1 MIHNLK
7 ALHGYKLAATD
18 GDIGHVKD
26 FYFDD
31 YSWAV
36 RYLVVDTG
44 SWLTGRLVLIAPY
57 AFGYLDTE
65 NRTLSVKLTR
75 SQIEHAPSIDAHR
88 PVSRQY
94 EQDYYSYYGWPGYW
108 SGGGLWGMGGYPV
121 LLPVA
126 NAFDAR
132 MDYVHRED
140 PNLRSAVAVTG
151 YHIETSD
158 GDAGHVTDFRIDD
171 RSWSVRD
178 LVVEAGHWYAGKEVL
193 IPTGKVDRISYPES
207 KVHVSLSKE
216 DIRHTSDHHVVMTG
230 G

>member
-7 ALHGYKLAATD
+7 ALHGYKLAATG

-65 NRTLSVKLTR
+65 NRTLSVKLTK
-75 SQIEHAPSIDAHR
+75 SQIEHAPSIDAHK

>member
-1 MIHNLK
+1 MLHNLK
-7 ALHGYKLAATD
+7 TLHGYKLAATD
-18 GDIGHVKD
+18 GDIGHIKD

-57 AFGYLDTE
+57 AFGFLDTA
-65 NRTLSVKLTR
+65 NRTLSVKLTK
-75 SQIEHAPSIDAHR
+75 SQIEHAPSIDAHK

-158 GDAGHVTDFRIDD
+158 GDAGHVTDFKVDD

-193 IPTGKVDRISYPES
+193 IPSAKVDRISYPES
-207 KVHVSLSKE
+207 KVFVSLSKE
-216 DIRHTSDHHVVMTG
+216 DIRHTSDHHVVLAG
-230 G
+230 V

>member
-207 KVHVSLSKE
+207 NVHVSLSKE